1 MTNINIIIVLVLPFL
16 SLQWLLISG
25 SPTPTTN
32 QIPKHYVI
40 YMGAQKASPNV
51 TKKDVKVADEL
62 AHLQLL
68 SSIIPREEKERIS
81 LIHHY
86 HHAIRGF
93 SAMLT
98 DNEVSLLLGD
108 SEVVSVIE
116 DKIVEPQTTRS
127 WDFLEAGMQSKWGLD
142 KPLTNNTIIGVIDSG
157 ISEAKS
163 FNDKGIGPIPSKWK
177 GTCESASDFNP
188 SSNCNRKLIGA
199 RFYLPLPKNARNE
212 EMSPRDSTGHGTH
225 VSSTAAG
232 AVVGGA
238 SDKGMGLGNGTAR
251 GGAPSARIASYK
263 VCYSGGGCST
273 AAILKA
279 IDDAISDGV
288 DILSISISYNSPSSN
303 SFLNDPFA
311 IGAFHAEQNGIL
323 SVFAAGNAGP
333 TPSTVSHTAPWMF
346 SVAASTIDRDFRS
359 VIHLGN
365 GQTVNA
371 LGINYSKLSRSSIYP
386 FMLGKEAAITSS
398 VVSIAEKCYDES
410 LDIKKISGSIVV
422 CVDGGNS
429 SRLDFVALERSKGVI
444 IYTEV
449 TALASTNTFPSVI
462 VNNIPDYH
470 ILLNYFYS
478 TANPRATIYPTVE
491 IPKLYKPA
499 PVVANFSSRGP
510 GYFTEN
516 ILKPDIMAPGAA
528 ILAAARDTTNFK
540 FDSGTSMACPHVS
553 GAAAFIKSVHPTWTP
568 SMIKSALM
576 TTASAYDNRGK
587 PLTNELNVMASP
599 HEAGCGELNH
609 MKAVDPGFVFN
620 TTTQDYFNFLCYY
633 GYTEAMIKS
642 VIKGVNLQCPKN
654 SRPEFITNINYPSI
668 SIGNLKRQQS
678 TPTIIKRTVTN
689 VGPSTSTYT
698 ARVNSPKGLVVK
710 VNPDTI
716 VFSNSLNKV
725 SFEVSFD
732 GKGASNGYNFGDI
745 TWSDALNHSVR
756 IVYAVKVV

>member
-1 MTNINIIIVLVLPFL
+1 MVFGYI

-40 YMGAQKASPNV
+40 YMGAQKASSNV

-98 DNEVSLLLGD
+98 DNEVSLLLD
-108 SEVVSVIE
+108 HNSEVVSVIE

-127 WDFLEAGMQSKWGLD
+127 WDFLEAEMQSKWGLD

-157 ISEAKS
+157 IWPEAKS

-188 SSNCNRKLIGA
+188 SSNCN
-199 RFYLPLPKNARNE
+199 RNE

-365 GQTVNA
+365 GQT
-371 LGINYSKLSRSSIYP
+371 
-386 FMLGKEAAITSS
+386 EAAITSS
-398 VVSIAEKCYDES
+398 VVSIAEKCYDGS

-429 SRLDFVALERSKGVI
+429 SRLDFVGLERSKGVI

-478 TANPRATIYPTVE
+478 TA
-491 IPKLYKPA
+491 
-499 PVVANFSSRGP
+499 
-510 GYFTEN
+510 
-516 ILKPDIMAPGAA
+516 
-528 ILAAARDTTNFK
+528 

-553 GAAAFIKSVHPTWTP
+553 GAAAFIN
-568 SMIKSALM
+568 
-576 TTASAYDNRGK
+576 AYDNRGK

-654 SRPEFITNINYPSI
+654 SRPELITNINYPSI

-678 TPTIIKRTVTN
+678 TPTIVKRTVTN
-689 VGPSTSTYT
+689 VGPSTLTYT

-756 IVYAVKVV
+756 LVYAVKVV

>member
-1 MTNINIIIVLVLPFL
+1 MAAHF
-16 SLQWLLISG
+16 WLTHADYKSD
-25 SPTPTTN
+25 P
-32 QIPKHYVI
+32 Q
-40 YMGAQKASPNV
+40 AQKASSNV

-98 DNEVSLLLGD
+98 DNEVSLLLD
-108 SEVVSVIE
+108 HNSEVVSVIE

-127 WDFLEAGMQSKWGLD
+127 WDFLEAEMQSKWGLD

-157 ISEAKS
+157 IWPEAKS

-333 TPSTVSHTAPWMF
+333 TPST
-346 SVAASTIDRDFRS
+346 
-359 VIHLGN
+359 
-365 GQTVNA
+365 A

-398 VVSIAEKCYDES
+398 VVSIAEKCYDGS

-429 SRLDFVALERSKGVI
+429 SRLDFVGLERSKGVI

-478 TANPRATIYPTVE
+478 TA
-491 IPKLYKPA
+491 
-499 PVVANFSSRGP
+499 
-510 GYFTEN
+510 
-516 ILKPDIMAPGAA
+516 
-528 ILAAARDTTNFK
+528 
-540 FDSGTSMACPHVS
+540 FDSGTSMAS
-553 GAAAFIKSVHPTWTP
+553 
-568 SMIKSALM
+568 
-576 TTASAYDNRGK
+576 SAYDNRGK

-654 SRPEFITNINYPSI
+654 SRPELITNINYPSI

-678 TPTIIKRTVTN
+678 TPTIVKRTVTN
-689 VGPSTSTYT
+689 VGPSTLTYT

-756 IVYAVKVV
+756 LVYAVKVV